1 MYYCILSE
9 GSIFSTISLK
19 GGGMHIGI
27 AGPLSFQ
34 DIAHLLPMADPM
46 TASEMKGSSL
56 LVCLIEELLRRG
68 YKVSAYTTEPG
79 LDLDGPEYLLTQ
91 SANFLFYQVPLR
103 KKGFRTD
110 RGRCGR
116 MLDLF
121 AFERKCI
128 QAAIEHSKVDIVHAH
143 WSYEFAWAAQNTK
156 VPLLIT
162 CHDAPWKILK
172 LMPDLYRL
180 GRLLMA
186 HFVLARAKYLTAVSP
201 YVIDNIKWMHRAKI
215 EIIPNPL
222 PDGLFTDS
230 KNENSPLI
238 IGMIINNW
246 SKLKNGAAGMTALR
260 ELKQQFPKVKLH
272 LYGPGMGIHEAAWQ
286 WAKLH
291 NCVDDFV
298 FFGSQPYAVI
308 KSAIINFKIL
318 LHPSLEESFGM
329 TIAEAMAVGVPVIAG
344 EKSGAVP
351 WVLSNTGLLVDVRQ
365 PKLMLN
371 ALILL
376 LNNQTLYEECVKS
389 GRRRAKEYFAVKS
402 VVEQYITQ
410 YKLILR
416 CQCSEK

>member
-1 MYYCILSE
+1 
-9 GSIFSTISLK
+9 
-19 GGGMHIGI
+19 MHIGI

-34 DIAHLLPMADPM
+34 DIAHLLPRADPN

-56 LVCLIEELLRRG
+56 LVCLIEELLSRG
-68 YKVSAYTTEPG
+68 YKISAYTTEPG

-91 SANFLFYQVPLR
+91 SENFIFYQVPLR
-103 KKGFRTD
+103 KKGFRSD
-110 RGRCGR
+110 RGRRGR

-121 AFERKCI
+121 AFERQCI

-156 VPLLIT
+156 KPLLIT

-186 HFVLARAKYLTAVSP
+186 HFVLARAKHLTAVSP
-201 YVIDNIKWMHRAKI
+201 YVIDNIKWMHRAKTA
-215 EIIPNPL
+215 IIPNPL
-222 PDGLFTDS
+222 PADLFIS
-230 KNENSPLI
+230 NKGENNTII

-246 SKLKNGAAGMTALR
+246 SKLKNGAAGMMALR
-260 ELKQQFPKVKLH
+260 DLKRQLPAVKLH
-272 LYGPGMGIHEAAWQ
+272 LYGPGMGVHEAAWQ

-291 NCVDDFV
+291 HCVDDFV

-308 KSAIINFKIL
+308 KAAIINFKIL

-351 WVLSNTGLLVDVRQ
+351 WVLSHAGLLVDVRKPQ
-365 PKLMLN
+365 LMLN
-371 ALILL
+371 ALLTLI
-376 LNNQTLYEECVKS
+376 NNQALYEECAES
-389 GRRRAKEYFAVKS
+389 GRRRAKECFAVKS

-410 YKLILR
+410 YQLILR
-416 CQCSEK
+416 RQDSEK